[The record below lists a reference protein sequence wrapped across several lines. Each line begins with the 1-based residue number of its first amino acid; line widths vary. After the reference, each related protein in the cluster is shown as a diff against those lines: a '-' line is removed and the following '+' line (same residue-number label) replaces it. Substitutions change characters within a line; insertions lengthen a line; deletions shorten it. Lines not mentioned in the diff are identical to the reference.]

1 MKRVL
6 LKIAYDGT
14 NYNGWQIQ
22 NNGITIEEVVNK
34 ELRKILGEEVSIIGA
49 SRTDSGVHALGNI
62 AVFDTYTK
70 IPPEK
75 ISFALNQKLPKDI
88 RVQKSMEVPL
98 TFHPRKVKSIKTYEY
113 KILNS
118 RHDMPIG
125 SNYTNFVYMPLD
137 YKKMRRAARYFKGE
151 HDFAAFC
158 SAGGQAKTTVRK
170 ITSIDVIKEENI
182 IRIIVSGNGFLYN
195 MVRIIAGTLI
205 KVGLG
210 HYPPETIKEI
220 LASKDRKKSGP
231 KAPAKGLTLVKIKY
245 DKIKDVD

>member
-62 AVFDTYTK
+62 AVFDTGTK

-75 ISFALNQKLPKDI
+75 ISFALNQKLPEDI

-137 YKKMRRAARYFKGE
+137 YKKMKRAARYFKGE

-195 MVRIIAGTLI
+195 MVRIVAGTLI

-220 LASKDRKKSGP
+220 LASKDRTKSGP

-245 DKIKDVD
+245 DEIKDVD

>member
-1 MKRVL
+1 MKRIL
-6 LKIAYDGT
+6 LLIAYDGT
-14 NYNGWQIQ
+14 NYKGWQVQ
-22 NNGITIEEVVNK
+22 NNGITIEEVVTR
-34 ELRKILGEEVSIIGA
+34 ELRKLLGEEISIIGA

-62 AVFDTYTK
+62 AVFDTETR

-75 ISFALNQKLPKDI
+75 ISFAMNQRLPDDI
-88 RVQKSMEVPL
+88 RIQKSKEVPL
-98 TFHPRKVKSIKTYEY
+98 TFHPRKVKGIKTYEY

-118 RHDMPIG
+118 QHNMPIG
-125 SNYTNFVYMPLD
+125 RQYANFIYLPLD
-137 YKKMRRAARYFKGE
+137 IGKMKKAAKYLRGE

-170 ITSIDVIKEENI
+170 ITSLKIVKEKNL

-205 KVGLG
+205 QVGLG
-210 HYPPETIKEI
+210 YYKPEEVKDI
-220 LASKDRKKSGP
+220 LDSKDRNKSGP

-245 DKIKDVD
+245 ENKNGEI